1 MNDLLTYL
9 LGGGFVSA
17 LLGLFTV
24 RSKIRKI
31 RAETES
37 LHLDNTEKATEIL
50 MHNIVEPL
58 KQELYATRKEMA
70 LLRAAI
76 RDARHCRYADDCPVL
91 QRLHERKENRTED
104 GLPRRVHDGVP
115 PLAAT
120 GGSADNTASGTA
132 EGAARRA

>member
-37 LHLDNTEKATEIL
+37 LNLDNSEKATEIL

-58 KQELYATRKEMA
+58 KQELHETRKEMV

-76 RDARHCRYADDCPVL
+76 RDARYCRYADDCPVL
-91 QRLHERKENRTED
+91 HRLRERKESRTE
-104 GLPRRVHDGVP
+104 GALPRRIHNGEP
-115 PLAAT
+115 HPAAT
-120 GGSADNTASGTA
+120 CRSPDNAASRPA